1 MSKPELFIV
10 ESLTFDDES
19 KGRFEGRILSQ
30 ILALSGKTC
39 EYRYIRTNRELK
51 AVLQQFSLSRYRYIH
66 LSCHGDDSSMSTTLD
81 TVPFSEFGPL
91 IAPHLRKRRLFVS
104 ACSMTNR
111 GLADSTMR
119 S

>member
-1 MSKPELFIV
+1 MSKPEVFIV

-30 ILALSGKTC
+30 LLALSQKAC
-39 EYRYIRTNRELK
+39 EYRYIRTKRELEV
-51 AVLQQFSLSRYRYIH
+51 VLREFSLSRYRYLH

-91 IAPHLRKRRLFVS
+91 VAPHLQKGKAES
-104 ACSMTNR
+104 
-111 GLADSTMR
+111 
-119 S
+119 